1 MTFDGTVAPGLFE
14 SGGESGLVTAQ
25 MFGEVSE
32 WGGGGSEAHAVAALA
47 GGLSQSQGKVRFP
60 CAAVAQQQHR
70 SSFTRWRDTRDTI
83 FDPKWVLEG
92 CVQVTKVNQCNLINI
107 FNLRE
112 GGIHI
117 SS

>member
-60 CAAVAQQQHR
+60 CAAVAQQQYVLAAGEELT
-70 SSFTRWRDTRDTI
+70 SGQVDLRD
-83 FDPKWVLEG
+83 PP
-92 CVQVTKVNQCNLINI
+92 
-107 FNLRE
+107 
-112 GGIHI
+112 
-117 SS
+117 